1 MIFTIYVVIILNII
15 YNKGL
20 YRLVNITYGVD
31 VKKFFIFLNHKFG
44 VVVEVFPN
52 FASKVV
58 AGRF

>member
-44 VVVEVFPN
+44 VIIELCSN
-52 FASKVV
+52 LASKVV